1 MGVAQDGQL
10 LGALRLRRGQTLRRT
25 PPRHVSPPL
34 SDPHRPPL
42 TFVPSSPFQAIIDRN
57 TQYSLC
63 AARPNGQTEY
73 LPLQFLVQQE
83 SSTPH
88 STATSSVQ
96 ARSLLTSPCVVSCHA
111 QVRRSSCSTTTF
123 RWRRVGATSPS
134 RPTAPRP
141 RPRLR
146 LYLAARAN
154 PTVEPNKQHHPTYYL
169 ADFFLFLFYFLF
181 FNKLLKIEKSKK
193 SCACRVV
200 RRKPNAFSSLYSGGG
215 G

>member
-73 LPLQFLVQQE
+73 LPLQLLVQQE
-83 SSTPH
+83 SSTPP

-96 ARSLLTSPCVVSCHA
+96 ARSLFTSSCVVSSAVH
-111 QVRRSSCSTTTF
+111 VVS
-123 RWRRVGATSPS
+123 
-134 RPTAPRP
+134 
-141 RPRLR
+141 
-146 LYLAARAN
+146 
-154 PTVEPNKQHHPTYYL
+154 
-169 ADFFLFLFYFLF
+169 
-181 FNKLLKIEKSKK
+181 
-193 SCACRVV
+193 CRVV
-200 RRKPNAFSSLYSGGG
+200 RRSDAVPVLRLLSAGAGSGQLHHPGLLPLALARACASTSRREPTPQLNQINNTTQLII
-215 G
+215 